1 MAAGKSRCCSTC
13 ASRGTGKGRASKAR
27 RTSRCG
33 KCRRASAS
41 STTPARWSR
50 SAIMAAAASRWRC
63 FSRRTALPR
72 YIICRG
78 GWMLGRG
85 PSIQRFRFTR
95 SFAKL
100 GVIAP
105 MLSTILF
112 PLTALG
118 QDLVQVYREAQS
130 YDAVYA
136 AARHQV
142 DAGRERRPQG
152 LALLLPTLNLSSQA
166 TRTRTEVDSRDPSIS
181 PSFTRYPE
189 TASYTLT
196 FTQPLFRYQN
206 WIQYEQAGHQVRQ
219 AEAVFGQAYQDLI
232 VRVAQ
237 AYFDVLAAQDT
248 LGLVRAQ
255 REAISEQLAQAKRNF
270 EVGTATITD
279 THEAQARYDLSGAQE
294 IAAQNDLESKRRALQ
309 LLTGRETGDLKPL
322 RDDVTLSPPNP
333 EDMQFWVDLA
343 EKQGYQVQI
352 AEAAAEV
359 AALEAKR
366 NTAVHL
372 PTLDFFAT
380 HGQTGQ
386 SATTESIVGRD
397 TTQTVIGLQLAMPL
411 FQGGALTSRDRE
423 SAALAMKSKEDLE
436 NARRNAVPAARQ
448 NYLAVSNGIAQIAA
462 LRQALISSQSALDS
476 NKLGY
481 EVGVRINI
489 DVLNAQQ
496 QLFLT
501 RRDLAL
507 ARYNTITNN
516 LRLKAAAGSLREE
529 DLAEV
534 NRALAP

>member
-1 MAAGKSRCCSTC
+1 MP
-13 ASRGTGKGRASKAR
+13 GRAPSIR
-27 RTSRCG
+27 RFRSTSRLTAALVG
-33 KCRRASAS
+33 LVLAL
-41 STTPARWSR
+41 P
-50 SAIMAAAASRWRC
+50 AAA
-63 FSRRTALPR
+63 
-72 YIICRG
+72 
-78 GWMLGRG
+78 
-85 PSIQRFRFTR
+85 
-95 SFAKL
+95 
-100 GVIAP
+100 
-105 MLSTILF
+105 
-112 PLTALG
+112 
-118 QDLVQVYREAQS
+118 QDLFEVYRQAQS

-136 AARHQV
+136 AARHSV

-166 TRTRTEVDSRDPSIS
+166 TRTRNELDSRDPLVL
-181 PSFTRYPE
+181 PSTTRYPE
-189 TASYTLT
+189 SVGYTLT

-206 WIQYEQAGHQVRQ
+206 WIQYEQSGYQVRQ
-219 AEAVFGQAYQDLI
+219 AEAAFGQAYQDLI

-237 AYFDVLAAQDT
+237 AYFDVLGAQDT
-248 LGLVRAQ
+248 LLLVRAQ

-279 THEAQARYDLSGAQE
+279 THEAQARYDLNGATE
-294 IAAQNDLESKRRALQ
+294 IAALNDLESKRRALQ
-309 LLTGRETGDLKPL
+309 LLTGKETGELKPL
-322 RDDVTLSPPNP
+322 RADIRLTPPNP
-333 EDMQFWVDLA
+333 NDMQTWVEIA
-343 EKQGYQVQI
+343 EKQSYQVQI
-352 AEAAAEV
+352 AEAASEV

-366 NTAVHL
+366 NTAAHL
-372 PTLDFFAT
+372 PTIDFFAT

-386 SATTESIVGRD
+386 NATVDSLAGRD

-411 FQGGALTSRDRE
+411 FQGGGLTSRDRE
-423 SAALAMKSKEDLE
+423 SAALANKAKEDLE
-436 NARRNAVPAARQ
+436 NARRNAALSARQ
-448 NYLAVSNGIAQIAA
+448 NYLAVINGIAQVTA
-462 LRQALISSQSALDS
+462 LEQALISSQSALDS

-529 DLAEV
+529 DLEEV